1 MALFGVGRRAVHGKE
16 AVPGPALVQPR
27 RSLDGWT
34 LEGTPLADRFGREE
48 LRELGTL
55 LHGVGAEMR
64 TAWTYER
71 AADLLERAG
80 ERPQA
85 LAVVEAW
92 FALPD
97 DARRADAAATRSLGR
112 RRQRLRSRLGAQN
125 TAAVS
130 AASADR
136 GTPAEPAAIPAEPMR
151 PTAPAPT
158 AAIPAQARAV
168 TVPAKPQ
175 TAPPVPQDPKPRKA
189 TR

>member
-1 MALFGVGRRAVHGKE
+1 MALFGVGRRTTHGKE
-16 AVPGPALVQPR
+16 AVPGPGLVQPR

-34 LEGTPLADRFGREE
+34 LEGTALEDRFEREE

-92 FALPD
+92 FALPEEV
-97 DARRADAAATRSLGR
+97 RRASPAATRSLGR
-112 RRQRLRSRLGAQN
+112 RRQRLRSRLG
-125 TAAVS
+125 S
-130 AASADR
+130 AA
-136 GTPAEPAAIPAEPMR
+136 GPA
-151 PTAPAPT
+151 
-158 AAIPAQARAV
+158 AAIPAQARIGAAM
-168 TVPAKPQ
+168 PAKPGKPPAVPGESG
-175 TAPPVPQDPKPRKA
+175 TASSAPAEGTSRTEQA
-189 TR
+189 TRR

>member
-1 MALFGVGRRAVHGKE
+1 MALFGVGRRATHGKE
-16 AVPGPALVQPR
+16 AVPGPGLVQPR

-34 LEGTPLADRFGREE
+34 LEGTPLADRFEREE

-92 FALPD
+92 FALPEEV
-97 DARRADAAATRSLGR
+97 RRASPAATRSLAR
-112 RRQRLRSRLGAQN
+112 RRQRLRSRL
-125 TAAVS
+125 AAPP
-130 AASADR
+130 
-136 GTPAEPAAIPAEPMR
+136 GP
-151 PTAPAPT
+151 
-158 AAIPAQARAV
+158 AAIPAQARTAGS
-168 TVPAKPQ
+168 TPAEPG
-175 TAPPVPQDPKPRKA
+175 TPPAPGGGAIGSKGTSRTEQA
-189 TR
+189 TRW

>member
-1 MALFGVGRRAVHGKE
+1 MALFGVGRRATGGKE
-16 AVPGPALVQPR
+16 AVPGPTLVQPR

-71 AADLLERAG
+71 AADILERAG

-92 FALPD
+92 FALPED
-97 DARRADAAATRSLGR
+97 VRRANPAPTRSLGR
-112 RRQRLRSRLGAQN
+112 RRQRLRSRLGA
-125 TAAVS
+125 S
-130 AASADR
+130 
-136 GTPAEPAAIPAEPMR
+136 
-151 PTAPAPT
+151 TAPAGS
-158 AAIPAQARAV
+158 IPAQGRPASNRPAA
-168 TVPAKPQ
+168 TVPAPPPVEVPARPG
-175 TAPPVPQDPKPRKA
+175 TPPPVPEESVGPKA

>member
-1 MALFGVGRRAVHGKE
+1 MALFGVGRRATHGKE
-16 AVPGPALVQPR
+16 AVPGPGLVQPR

-34 LEGTPLADRFGREE
+34 LEGTPLADRFDREE

-92 FALPD
+92 FALPEEVRK
-97 DARRADAAATRSLGR
+97 ASPAATRSLGR
-112 RRQRLRSRLGAQN
+112 RRQRLRSRLGA
-125 TAAVS
+125 
-130 AASADR
+130 
-136 GTPAEPAAIPAEPMR
+136 
-151 PTAPAPT
+151 PTGP
-158 AAIPAQARAV
+158 AAIPAQAR
-168 TVPAKPQ
+168 TSGSTPAEPGTPPGAST
-175 TAPPVPQDPKPRKA
+175 TASKGAATKGTSRTEQA
-189 TR
+189 TRW